1 MKINKNAIKA
11 GYFRVFTTLIGFFL
25 AHFTAKSDNLL
36 SNPGSK
42 TIPTIGQQT
51 QDYGL
56 VLQGNPNDDCSVD
69 YSDLRILL
77 NQWFSTESAPILP
90 YCLPDIHKNYQV
102 DFLGFAYP
110 TLDRLNCNN
119 LKQMGYTHN

>member
-1 MKINKNAIKA
+1 MKINKNAVKA
-11 GYFRVFTTLIGFFL
+11 GHFRVFTTLISFFL

-36 SNPGSK
+36 SNPGFE
-42 TIPTIGQQT
+42 TIPTTYQQA

-56 VLQGNPNDDCSVD
+56 ALRGNPNGDCSID
-69 YSDLRILL
+69 YSDPQIPP
-77 NQWFSTESAPILP
+77 NQWLSTEPAPISP
-90 YCLPDIHKNYQV
+90 YIYEDYQV
-102 DFLGFAYP
+102 DFLDFAYP